1 MNNHGANKEKSLIFE
16 TAEYKKYE
24 NDMIIKSQE
33 SYLTF
38 FIHLMHGKQFFVILL
53 TFAIFYGSD
62 IGKW

>member
-1 MNNHGANKEKSLIFE
+1 MEQIRKKRHSLIFE
-16 TAEYKKYE
+16 TAEYNKHE

-38 FIHLMHGKQFFVILL
+38 FSHLMHGKQFFVIIL

-62 IGKW
+62 KGK